1 MKRIKHIICLL
12 AVALAGSGSLNAQG
26 LGFYLGGKR
35 VELVEGDSINFVN
48 NGYVI
53 DRPEQIGGML
63 DELQAT

>member
-35 VELVEGDSINFVN
+35 VELVEGYSINFVN
-48 NGYVI
+48 NDKGQV
-53 DRPEQIGGML
+53 EV
-63 DELQAT
+63 